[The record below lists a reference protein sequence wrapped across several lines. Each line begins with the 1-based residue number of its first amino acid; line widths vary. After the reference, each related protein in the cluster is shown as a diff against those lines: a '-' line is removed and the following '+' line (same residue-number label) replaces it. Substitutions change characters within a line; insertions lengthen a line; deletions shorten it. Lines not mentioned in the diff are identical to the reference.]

1 LDQAL
6 EIPAGER
13 SAWLD
18 TLRTQDPSLAEDLQ
32 MLLNEHDALEAQ
44 GFLQER
50 VAPIPRPP
58 SLTQQTIGAYA
69 LESAIGQGGM
79 GTVWLARRSDGR
91 FEGRAAVKFLNIGL
105 LGQGGEAR
113 FKREG
118 NILARLAHP
127 NIAHLIDA
135 GVSSAGQPYL
145 VLEYVEGQHIDTYSK
160 EHALDTQARLVLFL
174 EVTAAVAHAHASL
187 IVHRDIKPSNVLV
200 TKAGHVKL
208 LDFGIAKLL
217 EDDAPSALATA
228 LTREGGT
235 ALTLAYAA
243 PEQVIGGAITTG
255 TDVYALGLLLYLL
268 LAGKHPVESRLHSHA
283 ELIHAIVEIE
293 APRLSDTVAS
303 DSKLKRVLRGDLDTM
318 VAKALK
324 KNPAERYQ
332 SVTAFAEDVRR
343 YLAHQPISARPDT
356 LAYRARKF
364 LGRNRTAVVLGSAAL
379 VATVAGVTSTVIQAH
394 TARIERDFALRQLS
408 RAEAIN
414 DLNAFVLSD
423 AAPSGK
429 PFTVNDLLARA
440 EQLVARQREAD
451 DLNRTQLLTS
461 IGAQYLDLGEYA
473 NGRRVLE
480 QAYALAQKLPSPSIR
495 GRASCSLAKA
505 LANQGDLPRAE
516 RLIEEGLREVE
527 HDARFGLDRAICL
540 QSGSEVAVR
549 HGQSRDAIA
558 RGKGAQLAL
567 KQSPFQPEGLELDNL
582 ITLANAFRNAGQVR
596 EASAAFEQA
605 SARLSALGRDNT
617 QRAALLLNNWG
628 LALSVWGRP
637 LDAERVLRRTIALS
651 QDDRAQTTVPA
662 MPLINYA
669 RALKELDRLDEAAE
683 YAERGYAKGLA
694 AGDQSVVLNSLMM
707 RAIIYR
713 SQGKLE
719 QAAQILS
726 EIEPT
731 LRRSLPAGHIAFPSL
746 TMQRAL
752 IAQARGEAQSAL
764 NLADQAVAAVEASLK
779 EGREGADY
787 LRNFLLWRSP
797 IQLQAGHPDQAAS
810 DARRVL
816 KLFLEATESG
826 TFSVT
831 LGRAYVALGR
841 ALQTQG
847 KIDEARVAFR
857 SAVEHMKS
865 AVGPDHAETQDARK
879 LAELDIPLR

>member
-1 LDQAL
+1 MPALGREQWQALSPYLDQAL

-324 KNPAERYQ
+324 K
-332 SVTAFAEDVRR
+332 
-343 YLAHQPISARPDT
+343 
-356 LAYRARKF
+356 
-364 LGRNRTAVVLGSAAL
+364 
-379 VATVAGVTSTVIQAH
+379 
-394 TARIERDFALRQLS
+394 RIERDFALRQLS

-879 LAELDIPLR
+879 LAELDTPLR